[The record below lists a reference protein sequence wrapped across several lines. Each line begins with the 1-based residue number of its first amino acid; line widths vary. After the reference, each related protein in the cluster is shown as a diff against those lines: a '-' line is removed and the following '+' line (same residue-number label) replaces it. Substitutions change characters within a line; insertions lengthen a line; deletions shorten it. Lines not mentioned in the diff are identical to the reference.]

1 MNYKIVHIITRL
13 DKGGSTEDVLLTT
26 THFAQKGYQC
36 SLIYGKTINPPVE
49 LVKKT
54 KTAGV
59 KFIGIESL
67 VRSISPFRDLLAFL
81 CLLRLLRLLRPD
93 IVHTHSS
100 KAGILGRLATYLY
113 SKLQIADCKLKPKI
127 VHTPHGHVFYGYYG
141 RMITTMFITIERITA
156 IITNKLIALTEGEKN
171 ESLAYGVGRSEQ
183 WEVIHSGVNFSDIR
197 DQASGIRKEFDIP
210 EEAIVIGSVGR
221 LDPVKGYKYF
231 VEAIPLITQSP
242 ITNHQALKF
251 LIVGDGEERKNLQ
264 SVIVRRQSQALDDGV
279 CNLKLEDRVI
289 FTGWRND
296 VEEMISLMDIY
307 VQPSIN
313 EGMGKTLIQ
322 AQALGKPIVATNVQG
337 IPSVVKDGVTG
348 ILVPPKN
355 SQALAEAILEL
366 AESEERRRKMGKE
379 GKKWVTETVDGYAR
393 FSTERML
400 HLIEKLYAELLKA

>member
-141 RMITTMFITIERITA
+141 RMITTIFITIERITA

-264 SVIVRRQSQALDDGV
+264 SVIY
-279 CNLKLEDRVI
+279 NLKLEDKVI
-289 FTGWRND
+289 FTGWRDD
-296 VEEMISLMDIY
+296 VEEIISLIDIY

-313 EGMGKTLIQ
+313 EGLGMTLLQ

-379 GKKWVTETVDGYAR
+379 GKKWVTETVDGYPR
-393 FSTERML
+393 FSSERENCL
-400 HLIEKLYAELLKA
+400 VEKLYVELLKGKIKC